1 MPVITVTLIEG
12 YDEAARRNLAERLT
26 DAAVAAIGAPVDG
39 TTVVIDEV
47 PPANYMRGRASRAPG
62 RAPPAPEGIVRD
74 YLGAMERRDL
84 EAATALLAPEFTMTF
99 PGGAEFR
106 RPEDL
111 VDWATR
117 RYRSVAK
124 TYQRFDEA
132 TGDGH
137 GAVVYCFGTLHGE
150 WLDGTGFDGIRFIDR
165 FVVKAGRIVDQQVWN
180 DLAEVRGAAEKGLSE
195 TGATN

>member
-12 YDEAARRNLAERLT
+12 YDEATRRNLAERLT
-26 DAAVAAIGAPVDG
+26 DAAVSAIGAPLDG
-39 TTVVIDEV
+39 TTV
-47 PPANYMRGRASRAPG
+47 SRTPG
-62 RAPPAPEGIVRD
+62 RPPPAPEGIVRD
-74 YLGAMERRDL
+74 YLGAMEQRNL
-84 EAATALLAPEFTMTF
+84 EAATARLAPGFTMTF
-99 PGGAEFR
+99 PGGAVFR

-111 VDWATR
+111 VDWAKG

-124 TYQRFDEA
+124 TYERFDEA

-165 FVVKAGRIVDQQVWN
+165 FVVKAGRIIDQQVWN
-180 DLAEVRGAAEKGLSE
+180 DLAEVRGAATSRDSRQSSPRADNSE
-195 TGATN
+195 R